1 MYSHRRKIFLFLKGR
16 EKDMEEAKLAPKNFI
31 EEFIQQDIQEKGL
44 SHIQTR
50 FPPEPNGY
58 LHIGHV
64 KALYIDFSMAEKFGG
79 KCNLRFD
86 DTNPAKEDVEFVEA
100 IQDDIHW
107 MGFDWDKLVYGS
119 SYFDQTY
126 EIAKE
131 FIKKGL
137 AYVDELTPEQMK
149 EYRGTLTAPGKNSP
163 YRDRPIEESLD
174 LFERMKNG
182 EFADGTLTLRAKI
195 DMSSPNICL
204 RDPTIYRVLHKHHHQ
219 TGDKWCIYP
228 MYDFAHPIQDCIEG
242 VTHSLCSL
250 EYEIHRPLYNWVR
263 DNCGLPAHPRQIE
276 FARLN
281 MTHTKLSK
289 RYLRRLV
296 EEHFVS
302 GWDDPRMPTLV
313 GMRRRGYTP
322 ESIHDFLRRAGI
334 AKSDSVVDIGLLE
347 HCIREDLNDKAPR
360 AMAVLDPIRVTLTN
374 WEEGNIV
381 YLPTENHPAHPE
393 MGNREVAFG
402 KHLLI
407 EREDF
412 MEDAPKKFFRLAPGR
427 EVRLKAAYIIRCD
440 EVVKDDAGNVT
451 ELLCSVDLTSL
462 SGGEGA
468 NRKVKGTLH
477 WVEETTAQ
485 PIEVRLYDYM
495 LKEDEPEDENDAE
508 TEGEEEAEAAKEKD
522 FTDSFNWDS
531 VKVLD
536 HAVIEGGLKDA
547 KVGDHFQFM
556 RQGYF
561 VVDKDSTPER
571 PVYNRTVGLKGSYK
585 PE

>member
-1 MYSHRRKIFLFLKGR
+1 MS
-16 EKDMEEAKLAPKNFI
+16 
-31 EEFIQQDIQEKGL
+31 
-44 SHIQTR
+44 
-50 FPPEPNGY
+50 
-58 LHIGHV
+58 
-64 KALYIDFSMAEKFGG
+64 
-79 KCNLRFD
+79 
-86 DTNPAKEDVEFVEA
+86 
-100 IQDDIHW
+100 
-107 MGFDWDKLVYGS
+107 
-119 SYFDQTY
+119 
-126 EIAKE
+126 
-131 FIKKGL
+131 
-137 AYVDELTPEQMK
+137 
-149 EYRGTLTAPGKNSP
+149 
-163 YRDRPIEESLD
+163 
-174 LFERMKNG
+174 RMKK
-182 EFADGTLTLRAKI
+182 L
-195 DMSSPNICL
+195 
-204 RDPTIYRVLHKHHHQ
+204 
-219 TGDKWCIYP
+219 
-228 MYDFAHPIQDCIEG
+228 
-242 VTHSLCSL
+242 
-250 EYEIHRPLYNWVR
+250 
-263 DNCGLPAHPRQIE
+263 
-276 FARLN
+276 LN
-281 MTHTKLSK
+281 
-289 RYLRRLV
+289 
-296 EEHFVS
+296 
-302 GWDDPRMPTLV
+302 
-313 GMRRRGYTP
+313 
-322 ESIHDFLRRAGI
+322 
-334 AKSDSVVDIGLLE
+334 
-347 HCIREDLNDKAPR
+347 
-360 AMAVLDPIRVTLTN
+360 
-374 WEEGNIV
+374 
-381 YLPTENHPAHPE
+381 
-393 MGNREVAFG
+393 
-402 KHLLI
+402 
-407 EREDF
+407 

>member
-1 MYSHRRKIFLFLKGR
+1 MEAN
-16 EKDMEEAKLAPKNFI
+16 EKTTSNFI
-31 EEFIQQDIQEKGL
+31 EEFVAQDIADGKVIGQV
-44 SHIQTR
+44 QTR

-64 KALYIDFSMAEKFGG
+64 KALYIDFSIAEKFGG

-86 DTNPAKEDVEFVEA
+86 DTNPAKEDVEYVDA
-100 IQDDIHW
+100 IQDDIRW
-107 MGFDWDKLVYGS
+107 MGFQWDKLVYGS
-119 SYFDQTY
+119 SYFDKTY
-126 EIAKE
+126 EIAVE

-149 EYRGTLTAPGKNSP
+149 EYRGTLTEPGRNSP
-163 YRDRPIEESLD
+163 YRDRPVEESLD

-182 EFADGTLTLRAKI
+182 EFPDGSLTLRAKI
-195 DMSSPNICL
+195 DMSSPNICM
-204 RDPTIYRVLHKHHHQ
+204 RDPTIYRVLHKRHHQ

-228 MYDFAHPIQDCIEG
+228 MYDFAHPIQDCLEG

-250 EYEIHRPLYNWVR
+250 EYEIHRPLYDWVR
-263 DNCGLPAHPRQIE
+263 DNCGLPARPRQIE

-289 RYLRRLV
+289 RYLRQLV

-322 ESIHDFLRRAGI
+322 AAIHDFLRRAGI
-334 AKSDSVVDIGLLE
+334 AKADSVVDIGLLE

-360 AMAVLDPIRVTLTN
+360 AMAVLNPLRVTLTN
-374 WEEGNIV
+374 WEEGKIV
-381 YLPTENHPAHPE
+381 RLKTENHPNHPE
-393 MGNREVAFG
+393 MGERDVAFG

-407 EREDF
+407 EREHF
-412 MEDAPKKFFRLAPGR
+412 MEDAPKQFFRLAPGR

-440 EVVKDDAGNVT
+440 EVVKDEAGNVV

-477 WVEETTAQ
+477 WVEESTAK

-495 LKEDEPEDENDAE
+495 LKEDGGEPEEAADLE
-508 TEGEEEAEAAKEKD
+508 EGEESEAPKEKD
-522 FTDSFNWDS
+522 FTDFFNWDS
-531 VKVLD
+531 IRVLD
-536 HAVIEGGLKDA
+536 HAVLEGDLAGA
-547 KVGDHFQFM
+547 KAGDHFQFL

-561 VVDKDSTPER
+561 VVDKDSTQDR
-571 PVYNRTVGLKGSYK
+571 LVFNRTVELKGSYK

>member
-1 MYSHRRKIFLFLKGR
+1 MEAN
-16 EKDMEEAKLAPKNFI
+16 EKTTSNFI
-31 EEFIQQDIQEKGL
+31 EEFVAQDIADGKVIGQV
-44 SHIQTR
+44 QTR

-64 KALYIDFSMAEKFGG
+64 KALYIDFSIAEKFGG

-86 DTNPAKEDVEFVEA
+86 DTNPAKEDVEYVDA
-100 IQDDIHW
+100 IQDDIRW
-107 MGFDWDKLVYGS
+107 MGFQWDKLVYGS
-119 SYFDQTY
+119 SYFDKTY
-126 EIAKE
+126 EIAVE

-149 EYRGTLTAPGKNSP
+149 EYRGTLTEPGRNSP
-163 YRDRPIEESLD
+163 YRDRPVEESLD

-182 EFADGTLTLRAKI
+182 EFPDGSLTLRAKI
-195 DMSSPNICL
+195 DMSSPNICM
-204 RDPTIYRVLHKHHHQ
+204 RDPTIYRVLHKRHHQ

-228 MYDFAHPIQDCIEG
+228 MYDFAHPIQDCLEG

-250 EYEIHRPLYNWVR
+250 EYEIHRPLYDWVR
-263 DNCGLPAHPRQIE
+263 DNCGLPARPRQIE

-322 ESIHDFLRRAGI
+322 ASIHDFLRRAGI
-334 AKSDSVVDIGLLE
+334 AKADSVVDIGLLE

-360 AMAVLDPIRVTLTN
+360 AMAVLNPLRVTLTN
-374 WEEGNIV
+374 WEEGKIIR
-381 YLPTENHPAHPE
+381 LKTENHPNHPE
-393 MGNREVAFG
+393 MGEREVAFG

-440 EVVKDDAGNVT
+440 EVVKDEAGNVT

-477 WVEETTAQ
+477 WVEESTAK

-495 LKEDEPEDENDAE
+495 LKEDGDEPEEAADLE
-508 TEGEEEAEAAKEKD
+508 EGEENEAPKEKD

-531 VKVLD
+531 IRVLD
-536 HAVIEGGLKDA
+536 RAVLEGGLAGA
-547 KVGDHFQFM
+547 KAGDHFQFL

-561 VVDKDSTPER
+561 VVDKDSTQDR
-571 PVYNRTVGLKGSYK
+571 LVFNRTVELKGSYK

>member
-1 MYSHRRKIFLFLKGR
+1 MEANEKI
-16 EKDMEEAKLAPKNFI
+16 ASNFI
-31 EEFIQQDIQEKGL
+31 EEFVQQDIAEGKVIGQV
-44 SHIQTR
+44 QTR

-64 KALYIDFSMAEKFGG
+64 KALYVDFSVAEKFGG

-100 IQDDIHW
+100 IQDDIRW

-119 SYFDQTY
+119 AYFDQTY
-126 EIAKE
+126 EIAVE

-149 EYRGTLTAPGKNSP
+149 EYRGTLTQPGKNSP
-163 YRDRPIEESLD
+163 YRDRPVEESLE

-195 DMSSPNICL
+195 DMSSPNICM

-263 DNCGLPAHPRQIE
+263 DNCGLPAKPRQIE

-322 ESIHDFLRRAGI
+322 ASIHDFLRRAGI
-334 AKSDSVVDIGLLE
+334 AKADSIVDIGLLE
-347 HCIREDLNDKAPR
+347 HCIREDLNETAPR

-374 WEEGNIV
+374 WEEDKLV
-381 YLPTENHPAHPE
+381 YLTVENHPNHPE
-393 MGNREVAFG
+393 MGTRQVAFG
-402 KHLLI
+402 RHILI

-440 EVVKDDAGNVT
+440 EVVKDEQGNIV
-451 ELLCSVDLTSL
+451 ELLCSVDLDSA
-462 SGGEGA
+462 SGSEGA

-485 PIEVRLYDYM
+485 PIEARLYDYM
-495 LKEDEPEDENDAE
+495 LKEEDAGDEADPEGDEDA
-508 TEGEEEAEAAKEKD
+508 AEAPKKD
-522 FTDSFNWDS
+522 FTDDFNWDS
-531 VKVLD
+531 IQVMDK
-536 HAVIEGGLKDA
+536 AVIEGGLKDA
-547 KVGDHFQFM
+547 KVGDHFQFL

-561 VVDKDSTPER
+561 VVDKDSTPEK
-571 PVYNRTVGLKGSYK
+571 PVYNRTVSLKGSYK